1 MIARAL
7 TNTQKQAECITEVV
21 ELVELVELVEHK
33 VPQNIKTIASTAIGI
48 TKSPANK
55 SLKKAAQS
63 KFSQAA
69 EQYNSHANVQK
80 QAASDLFKL
89 IKAHPQNIN
98 KLCVDLGSGPLV
110 NTHTLQNQFGQVIA
124 IDLSLNMLKSS
135 TLNTPRI
142 CADMDNLP
150 LQANSVDTLFSNFA
164 VQWSANF
171 ELLMQSLYRVLKPG
185 GQAYISTVVEGSLNE
200 IKTAFTALDN
210 SSHINSFNTHIYINQ
225 SVQKAGFVINS
236 SQKKVYTDCYST
248 PLKAIKSIK
257 AIGATT
263 QNHTNT
269 RQGLL
274 TKSALQ
280 KVCNAYPLINNKA
293 CVSYHVVLLSLQKP
307 IIKFK

>member
-1 MIARAL
+1 MIAHAL
-7 TNTQKQAECITEVV
+7 SNIQKQAECKTEIV
-21 ELVELVELVEHK
+21 ELKAH
-33 VPQNIKTIASTAIGI
+33 QNKKTIANMASGI
-48 TKSPANK
+48 TKPPVNK

-63 KFSQAA
+63 KFSKAA

-89 IKAHPQNIN
+89 IKAKSQNKN
-98 KLCVDLGSGPLV
+98 KLCVDLGAGPLV
-110 NTHTLQNQFGQVIA
+110 NTHTLQNEFGQVLA
-124 IDLSLNMLKSS
+124 LDLSLNMLKSS
-135 TLNTPRI
+135 TLKSPRI

-150 LQANSVDTLFSNFA
+150 VQANSVDAIFSNFA

-185 GQAYISTVVEGSLNE
+185 GKAYISTVVAGSLNE

-210 SSHINSFNTHIYINQ
+210 SSHINSFNTHTYINQ
-225 SVQKAGFVINS
+225 SVQKAGFAINS
-236 SQKKVYTDCYST
+236 SQKWVYTDCYRT

-280 KVCNAYPLINNKA
+280 KVCNAYPLINNQA

-307 IIKFK
+307 ITKFK

>member
-7 TNTQKQAECITEVV
+7 TNTQNQAERITEVV
-21 ELVELVELVEHK
+21 EYK
-33 VPQNIKTIASTAIGI
+33 VPQNINLIANTASCI
-48 TKSPANK
+48 TKPPANK
-55 SLKKAAQS
+55 SLKKAAQT
-63 KFSQAA
+63 KFSKAA

-80 QAASDLFKL
+80 RAANDLFKS
-89 IKAHPQNIN
+89 INANPQNKN
-98 KLCVDLGSGPLV
+98 KLCVDLGAGPLV

-135 TLNTPRI
+135 ALSSPRI

-150 LQANSVDTLFSNFA
+150 LQANSVDAIFSNFA

-210 SSHINSFNTHIYINQ
+210 SSHINTFNTQEYINQ
-225 SVQKAGFVINS
+225 SVQKAEFAINS
-236 SQKKVYTDCYST
+236 TQKRVYTDCYST

-280 KVCNAYPLINNKA
+280 KVCNAYPLINNQA
-293 CVSYHVVLLSLQKP
+293 CVSYHVVLLSLQKS
-307 IIKFK
+307 ITKFK

>member
-1 MIARAL
+1 MIAHTL
-7 TNTQKQAECITEVV
+7 SSTYKQAERKTEVV
-21 ELVELVELVEHK
+21 ELVEHK
-33 VPQNIKTIASTAIGI
+33 APQNIKPIANTAIGI
-48 TKSPANK
+48 TKHPANK
-55 SLKKAAQS
+55 SLKKAAQT
-63 KFSQAA
+63 KFSKAA

-80 QAASDLFKL
+80 RAANDLFKS
-89 IKAHPQNIN
+89 INANPQNKN
-98 KLCVDLGSGPLV
+98 KLCVDLGAGPLV

-135 TLNTPRI
+135 ALSSPRI

-150 LQANSVDTLFSNFA
+150 LQANSVDAIFSNFA

-210 SSHINSFNTHIYINQ
+210 SSHINSFNTQEYINQ
-225 SVQKAGFVINS
+225 SVQKAGFAINS
-236 SQKKVYTDCYST
+236 TQKRVYTDCYST

-263 QNHTNT
+263 QNHINA

-280 KVCNAYPLINNKA
+280 KVCNAYPLINNQA

-307 IIKFK
+307 ITKFK